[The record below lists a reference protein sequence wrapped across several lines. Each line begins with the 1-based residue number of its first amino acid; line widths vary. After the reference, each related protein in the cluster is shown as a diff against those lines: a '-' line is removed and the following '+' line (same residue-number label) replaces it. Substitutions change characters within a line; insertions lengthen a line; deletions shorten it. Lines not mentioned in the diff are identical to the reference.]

1 MILHFVGGITS
12 QVVVEKET
20 KKFIYIYCK
29 LNTMRY
35 RVNKQTG
42 EVQDNTYHNTI
53 KGMFIEY

>member
-1 MILHFVGGITS
+1 MILHFVGGSTS

-29 LNTMRY
+29 SNTMRY

-42 EVQDNTYHNTI
+42 EVQGNTYHDTI
-53 KGMFIEY
+53 KGMFVE